1 MNQHTDRSEPVGA
14 EAQPSPSIREAAS
27 RRARALTAPGGW
39 LDERR
44 RDVVDALDDFTGA
57 EPWVR
62 ALTYLGAVTLAVLV
76 LGTVGGIL
84 LNGAGALVGA
94 IHLPQDLPADGDGL
108 RTAVTGPIHT
118 YLAAHTPAPL
128 TAATA
133 YDAWKTVGVAAA
145 LIAFLTR
152 GAVARITWTA
162 WSGATLAMVWSGA
175 PDTGRP
181 VATGLTAAALA
192 LVSLFA
198 LRGISF
204 SLRPTVITRTDV
216 APQITVQMPEPK
228 TATRARPSAVPAP
241 TGPFDQR

>member
-1 MNQHTDRSEPVGA
+1 MNQHTEPTTDSE
-14 EAQPSPSIREAAS
+14 EQPSVSVREAAG
-27 RRARALTAPGGW
+27 RRVRALSAPGGW

-44 RDVVDALDDFTGA
+44 RELAAGLDDFAGA

-62 ALTYLGAVTLAVLV
+62 GLAYLITITLAVLV

-118 YLAAHTPAPL
+118 YLIAHQTYPL

-133 YDAWKTVGVAAA
+133 YGAWKTVGLVAA
-145 LIAFLTR
+145 LLAFLTQ
-152 GAVARITWTA
+152 GAVARLAWTA
-162 WSGATLAMVWSGA
+162 WSCATLAMVWQA
-175 PDTGRP
+175 TPDTGRP
-181 VATGLTAAALA
+181 VATGLTAAGIAA
-192 LVSLFA
+192 VSLFA

-204 SLRPTVITRTDV
+204 SLRPTVINRTDV
-216 APQITVQMPEPK
+216 APQITVHTPEPQP
-228 TATRARPSAVPAP
+228 TPTPARLAALPNPAA
-241 TGPFDQR
+241 PFDHRH